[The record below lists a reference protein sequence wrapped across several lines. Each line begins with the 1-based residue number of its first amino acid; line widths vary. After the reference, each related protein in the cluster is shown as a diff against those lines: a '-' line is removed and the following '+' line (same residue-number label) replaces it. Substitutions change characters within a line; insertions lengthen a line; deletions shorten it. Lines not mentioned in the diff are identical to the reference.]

1 MLSSMPVMWIMASGP
16 VEAPLVIR
24 AHTVDPTA
32 TCTSAPDDWLVS
44 RDTHCC
50 GVGIEFSVQTASW
63 VPHKGAMP
71 LSSEYTTA
79 IAVVSFLVSE
89 TGGTLVRSVPS
100 FVMRRLP
107 VHSSFAPDALAFDA
121 DAGGGLDAFALDAL
135 TLLGAAG
142 AELAETRLGAGWLPC
157 AKTPTIVAVAV
168 MTAASPVKK
177 PGREVTNRRNFVVSV
192 SSLFLGVSGV
202 STSSR
207 EGTSLRSPAMHKP

>member
-1 MLSSMPVMWIMASGP
+1 LA
-16 VEAPLVIR
+16 IR

-32 TCTSAPDDWLVS
+32 TSTSPPDDWLVS
-44 RDTHCC
+44 RDIHCC
-50 GVGIEFSVQTASW
+50 GVGIEFPFQTASW

-71 LSSEYTTA
+71 LPTEYTTA
-79 IAVVSFLVSE
+79 IPVVSFLASE

-121 DAGGGLDAFALDAL
+121 DAGGGVDAFAFALDAL

-142 AELAETRLGAGWLPC
+142 AELAETRSGVGWLPC
-157 AKTPTIVAVAV
+157 ARTPTIVAVAV

-192 SSLFLGVSGV
+192 SSLFLGVSGA